1 MENIEEKKK
10 KLSSIIKNMEQKLI
24 GNSDLTE
31 RGAAYQSV
39 LRVYEALLRRPDINI
54 DEDIN
59 NVIVNAENAL
69 QVMGGGGH
77 AQTVARGGGGKRRR
91 KSKKVKKSRM
101 GQFPHKRKS
110 KKVRKLR
117 TKKFPHKRR

>member
-1 MENIEEKKK
+1 MEDIEKKK
-10 KLSSIIKNMEQKLI
+10 NKLSSIIKTIETKMIN
-24 GNSDLTE
+24 
-31 RGAAYQSV
+31 RGELNARKAEYQSV

-54 DEDIN
+54 EEDIN
-59 NVIVNAENAL
+59 NVIANAETAS
-69 QVMGGGGH
+69 
-77 AQTVARGGGGKRRR
+77 AWGGGGKRRR